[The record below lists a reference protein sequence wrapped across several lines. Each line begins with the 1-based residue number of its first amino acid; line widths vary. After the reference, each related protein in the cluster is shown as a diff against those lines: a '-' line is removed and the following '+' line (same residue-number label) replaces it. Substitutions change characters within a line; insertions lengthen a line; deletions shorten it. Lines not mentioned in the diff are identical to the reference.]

1 MIPKVIHY
9 CWFGRNPIPAEYK
22 RYIESWKKFFPDY
35 EIKEWNEDNFDVN
48 IIPFTKE
55 AYEVKKYAYVSDYA
69 RLKILYDNGG
79 VYFDTDVEVIRNMDD
94 IINSGAWMAV
104 EKHASTPNAEDQVNV
119 GLGFSI
125 EPHNPI
131 VKEVMEYYE
140 NTHYIFPD
148 GHMEQITIVP
158 IVTKVLRKH
167 GMPAYI
173 DKPTKVGGITIYP
186 WDYFCPIE
194 FMSSKI
200 ELTDHTYTIHHFSAT
215 WMSWSDKLKMK
226 KGYFFNSNKV
236 GRFIKSLIRK

>member
-1 MIPKVIHY
+1 MIPKIIHY
-9 CWFGRNPIPAEYK
+9 CWFGRNPIPAEYQ
-22 RYIESWKKFFPDY
+22 RYIESWKKFLPDY

-55 AYEVKKYAYVSDYA
+55 AYGVKKYAYVSDYA

-94 IINSGAWMAV
+94 IITSGAWMAV
-104 EKHASTPNAEDQVNV
+104 EKHNSKPNAEDQVNV
-119 GLGFSI
+119 GLGFSV
-125 EPHNPI
+125 EPHDPI
-131 VKEVMEYYE
+131 LNEVMEYYE

-148 GHMEQITIVP
+148 GHLEQIPIVP

-167 GMPAYI
+167 GMPAHV
-173 DKPTKVGGITIYP
+173 DKPIKVGKITIYP
-186 WDYFCPIE
+186 CDYFCPIE
-194 FMSSKI
+194 FMSSKM
-200 ELTDHTYTIHHFSAT
+200 ELTDQTYTIHHYSAT

-226 KGYFFNSNKV
+226 KGHFFNSNKV